1 MESGLMNERERWRK
15 CGGRLEIDNNSR
27 YCYSVQKENDTFCK
41 IVHEWVNNLINLF
54 ETAYFLKSYTFSNY
68 TYDHVISSN
77 V

>member
-1 MESGLMNERERWRK
+1 MNENDGEN
-15 CGGRLEIDNNSR
+15 GGRLEIDNNSR

-54 ETAYFLKSYTFSNY
+54 ETAYFLKSSTFSNY
-68 TYDHVISSN
+68 TYDVISSN